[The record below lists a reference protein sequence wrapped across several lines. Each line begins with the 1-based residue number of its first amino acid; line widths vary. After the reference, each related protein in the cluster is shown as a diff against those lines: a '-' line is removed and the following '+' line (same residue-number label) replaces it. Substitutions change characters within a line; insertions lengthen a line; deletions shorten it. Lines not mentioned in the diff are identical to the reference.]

1 MGRHVQTCANTF
13 IFRDLLILS
22 VFSKKTF
29 LDSEDRLPE
38 FAEDH
43 VKNTRRIAKSETKK
57 SVIHQLEIP
66 SPSDMLAT
74 KMFR

>member
-1 MGRHVQTCANTF
+1 MGRHVQTCAIFF
-13 IFRDLLILS
+13 IFRDLLL